1 MRKRYKQIT
10 AVILAAMM
18 AMQNGGA
25 HVLASTDYSNKG
37 SLHEEKNREGGAE
50 KTATDSDAVKNSGK
64 EKDVLTASSADASR
78 EEPVTDPEEKEEK
91 ENAETKKEDGKKEN
105 TKKTQ
110 HTISAWE
117 WYEGDQYLIDGEQR
131 LTVNEGDQVSFD
143 DVVSTLPTTISAN
156 LQGGDEADGSGETV
170 QIDVAGWN
178 CDAYTQD
185 KNGLWPTK
193 GSYVFTAVLPDGYAL
208 REGVE
213 KPEVKVTLEEAG
225 IAALADEDYY
235 SRIIINDGK
244 TTPKT
249 GDGYE
254 ITDKQNG
261 NYELTLNNFSGS
273 YIFIRSGTWTIKLN
287 GKNKITQNNK
297 EKPALL
303 IDGYANVTIEE
314 TNDASLEVSGKK
326 YAVNVTLANDNK
338 TGGKLTL
345 KSGTV
350 TAKTTASG
358 TAVDLNNAASLT
370 VSGTAKLIVNA
381 AEDGISKWNNAVI
394 KDNASVEVTSNT
406 GYGISAI
413 GGFKILNNASLMT
426 TTNSTRPDRAALYLE
441 KCSATFGTTN
451 SVQLTGGNK
460 GAYGLIIWREQKA
473 TINSGNVTVDSI
485 RNSGTLDL
493 NSGMLEITQK
503 YEGKPNDLKKNGG
516 TLTGNGLI
524 AAGLV
529 SLKAEISPFYVSYN
543 GKAQTP
549 TVTIKKEDDSE
560 LNQSSYTLSWKSTAG
575 NSTVDEMINAGFY
588 YPVIT
593 MNGTTTPIRLDKT
606 FQIGQK
612 QLKATLRENNY
623 TKVYDGTTEWKNEKP
638 TLILSDNNGTVDD
651 ISVDKNKVRVS
662 YESAEVGKN
671 KIIKVEN
678 VKLTGTGADNYA
690 IERNFGDQYLRF
702 AAGSITKANLSNVS
716 VSQRESLTYNGTELT
731 PEISITAD
739 GVNGESYSNSGTKTI
754 DGFEIQYKTDAGAEY
769 SSAIPKF
776 TKAGNY
782 TVYYKITSKN
792 YNDVLGDSN
801 RFDVIVG
808 KTSPEFTLEN
818 ATQTYTGAS
827 LKPTLKAKINS
838 KDVAISADEYSLSY
852 KKEDGSGAS
861 LTEVTEAGTYIVTA
875 TFTGEAANNFQNPS
889 VKVGRFT
896 ISPKSLSENDIE
908 VAFANPQLTYN
919 QTTQDPGDVTIKDK
933 SRSDT
938 VLESGKDYQLKTSP
952 TDVKNAGIYTYTF
965 EGLGNY
971 TGEITATVTIA
982 PRSLTGATVT
992 VKDSTEGNYRYNA
1005 AEWEPDAANVT
1016 VTVDGLTVPSNEYQL
1031 TYNNNK
1037 NAGEATVTV
1046 TAKADGNYKDSAT
1059 VKFTIRKADL
1069 TSAEVKQTGT
1079 LTYNGNKQQAK
1090 VSINAA
1096 GVSGETYSDPG
1107 DGSGSAGSIAGF
1119 TILYGADKDHITSPT
1134 VPEFTDAG
1142 THTVYYQITSD
1153 NYESKT
1159 GSFEVTI
1166 AQADLSKVDFA
1177 LTDATQNQIFNG
1189 ASLTPTIAA
1198 KIGSTNVVIPDGSYK
1213 LSYTEIPQEGK
1224 TSGREIPQDGPV
1236 NAGKYKVTVTITSED
1251 GNFKKGTSKGVS
1263 AEFEISPKNISDGS
1277 IKIVFEQPEL
1287 TYNKKEQ
1294 DPGTITISD
1303 ESNGNELENETD
1315 YAITTV
1321 PANKVNVGTYTYD
1334 FTGKGNYT
1342 GTTTADVKIVPCS
1355 LNGATVTVKDSEEGE
1370 YIYHGSEWTPGKQR
1384 PELVT
1389 VTTADG
1395 QIVSPDEYQLTYAD
1409 NIKAGMATVTV
1420 TANRSVSG
1428 YAAGTSS
1435 QNENYAD
1442 SAAGTFTI
1450 QKAPLKLAGAMLASK
1465 TYDGTDSAEVTAAVL
1480 NGQRGPEQDTSPLQL
1495 GTDYVAK
1502 ASYTDVNAGTGK
1514 MARVEV
1520 TLLDTPKA
1528 ANYKFR
1534 SEDDSMF
1541 MLQDQ
1546 VIHKTA
1552 SNALPAIPVSYSFGR
1567 TGKQSVALTGLPDD
1581 IGELLGASAE
1591 ITDDSIGALEDAVSI
1606 EGDKVIFTLS
1616 GNKMENIGKTATITI
1631 RNIQTTNYEDMTQ
1644 ELVITMD
1651 PKKDQAA
1658 VTASME
1664 YQANADGETFT
1675 AVIAPVEGAEY
1686 SFDGENWSENNKKT
1700 DCQSD
1705 MEYTG
1710 YIRMKETE
1718 ELYTGAESEITVKAP
1733 KAEVKAPVISP
1744 EDTRIWQPV
1753 MVSLSTPT
1761 GDAVIYYTL
1770 DGSEPTRE
1778 SARYTEPFAVNRSLT
1793 VKAFAVR
1800 EHFADSAV
1808 TTQEFNWYDTSDDSD
1823 WEPDSKTS
1831 SSGKTSQSTAA
1842 GTRADAK
1849 KGQVN
1854 AVTGIITGEGNGYS
1868 RWEASAPSGTASGI
1882 ASVVWKLRYADGTYA
1897 AGTVKTRQDG
1907 STYVDHCWELVNGR
1921 WYAFDENAALRTG
1934 WIYDEILGHW
1944 FYVDPDQGMK
1954 TGWHRINGKWYYFHT
1969 VSDGTRGRMYSNTR
1983 TPDGYYV
1990 GKDGSWDGKG
2000 KTE

>member
-50 KTATDSDAVKNSGK
+50 KTATDSDAEKNSGK

-78 EEPVTDPEEKEEK
+78 EEPVTDPDEKKENTEK
-91 ENAETKKEDGKKEN
+91 ENAKEENTRKEDVKKA
-105 TKKTQ
+105 Q
-110 HTISAWE
+110 HTISSWE

-156 LQGGDEADGSGETV
+156 LQGGDENDVSGETV

-178 CDAYTQD
+178 CDAYVKD
-185 KNGLWPTK
+185 ENGLWPMK
-193 GSYVFTAVLPDGYAL
+193 GSYVFAAVLPDGYVL
-208 REGVE
+208 GEGVE
-213 KPEVKVTLEEAG
+213 KLEVKVMLEEAG
-225 IAALADEDYY
+225 IATLDNENYY
-235 SRIIINDGK
+235 SQIIINDRD
-244 TTPKT
+244 TTPRT
-249 GDGYE
+249 GTGYE

-297 EKPALL
+297 EKSALL

-350 TAKTTASG
+350 TAKTTDSG
-358 TAVDLNNAASLT
+358 TAVDLNDAASLT

-406 GYGISAI
+406 GYGIFAI

-441 KCSATFGTTN
+441 ECSATFGTTN

-460 GAYGLIIWREQKA
+460 GAYGLIIWQEQKA
-473 TINSGNVTVDSI
+473 TITSGNVTVDSI
-485 RNSGTLDL
+485 RDSGTLDL

-503 YEGKPNDLKKNGG
+503 YEGKPNDLKNNGG
-516 TLTGNGLI
+516 TLTGNGSI
-524 AAGLV
+524 ASGLV
-529 SLKAEISPFYVSYN
+529 SLKAEISPSYVSYN

-549 TVTIKKEDDSE
+549 TVTIKKEDGSTLD
-560 LNQSSYTLSWKSTAG
+560 QSSYKLSWKSKTD
-575 NSTVDEMINAGFY
+575 NSMVDEMINAGFY

-593 MNGTTTPIRLDKT
+593 MNGTTTEIQLNSQ

-612 QLKATLRENNY
+612 QLKARLSKNDY
-623 TKVYDGTTEWKNEKP
+623 TKVYDGTTNWTNEKP
-638 TLILSDNNGTVDD
+638 TLELYDGNDKVDNIHVNMT
-651 ISVDKNKVRVS
+651 KATFS
-662 YESAEVGKN
+662 YESEAVGTN
-671 KIIKVEN
+671 KIVKVEN
-678 VKLTGTGADNYA
+678 VELAGEGAGNYA
-690 IERNFGDQYLRF
+690 IQRNVGDTYLRF
-702 AAGSITKANLSNVS
+702 AAGSITEADLNNVS
-716 VSQRESLTYNGTELT
+716 VSQEGSLTYNGTKQT
-731 PEISITAD
+731 PNIKITAD
-739 GVNGESYSNSGTKTI
+739 GVNGESYPNSGVKSI
-754 DGFEIQYKTDAGAEY
+754 AGFEIKYNTDGGSEY
-769 SSAIPKF
+769 FSSIPKF
-776 TKAGNY
+776 EKAGKY
-782 TVYYKITSKN
+782 TVYYKITSNN
-792 YNDVLGDSN
+792 YKDVQG
-801 RFDVIVG
+801 RFEVIID
-808 KTSPEFTLEN
+808 KATPEVTLEN
-818 ATQTYTGAS
+818 ATQTYTGTS
-827 LKPTLKAKINS
+827 LKPTLKAKIDS
-838 KDVAISADEYSLSY
+838 KDITISENEYSLSY
-852 KKEDGSGAS
+852 TKEGESGNP
-861 LTEVTEAGTYIVTA
+861 LTEVTEAGTYTVTA
-875 TFTGEAANNFQNPS
+875 TFKDEAANNFQNPS
-889 VKVGRFT
+889 VEVGIFT
-896 ISPKSLSENDIE
+896 ISPKSLSGNDIE
-908 VAFANPQLTYN
+908 VAFEHPQLTYN
-919 QTTQDPGDVTIKDK
+919 QTTQEPGAVTIKDT
-933 SRSDT
+933 SRNDT
-938 VLESGKDYQLKTSP
+938 ALENEKDYRLKTMP
-952 TDVKNAGIYTYTF
+952 ENVNNAGTYTYIF

-971 TGEITATVTIA
+971 TGTKTATVTVD
-982 PRSLTGATVT
+982 PCSLTGAAVT
-992 VKDSTEGNYRYNA
+992 VEDSENGDYVYNA
-1005 AEWEPDAANVT
+1005 STWTPAKEKIT
-1016 VTVDGLTVPSNEYQL
+1016 VKTASGLNVPSDEYQL
-1031 TYNNNK
+1031 TYSSNIS
-1037 NAGEATVTV
+1037 AGEATVTV

-1059 VKFTIRKADL
+1059 GKFTIRKADL

-1090 VSINAA
+1090 VSINAT
-1096 GVSGETYSDPG
+1096 GVCGEIYSDPG

-1119 TILYGADKDHITSPT
+1119 TIRYGTDEDNITSST

-1153 NYESKT
+1153 NYELKT
-1159 GSFEVTI
+1159 GRFEVTI
-1166 AQADLSKVDFA
+1166 AQTDLSTADFT
-1177 LTDATQNQIFNG
+1177 LTDATKNQTFNG
-1189 ASLTPTIAA
+1189 HSLKPTIAA
-1198 KIGSTNVVIPDGSYK
+1198 KIGSTNVAIPEGSYK
-1213 LSYTEIPQEGK
+1213 LSYAEIPQDGK

-1236 NAGKYKVTVTITSED
+1236 NAGTYKVTVTITSDD
-1251 GNFKKGTSKGVS
+1251 GNFQKGTSQDVS
-1263 AEFEISPKNISDGS
+1263 TLFEISPKDISDGS

-1303 ESNGNELENETD
+1303 ESNGNELENKTD

-1321 PANKVNVGTYTYD
+1321 PANKVNVGTYTYE

-1552 SNALPAIPVSYSFGR
+1552 SNALPAIPVSYSFGL

-1591 ITDDSIGALEDAVSI
+1591 ITDDSIGALEDDVSV

-1644 ELVITMD
+1644 KLVITMD
-1651 PKKDQAA
+1651 PKKDQVA
-1658 VTASME
+1658 VAASME

-1718 ELYTGAESEITVKAP
+1718 ELYTGAESEITMKAP

>member
-18 AMQNGGA
+18 AMQNGGV

-37 SLHEEKNREGGAE
+37 SLHEEKNREGGAK
-50 KTATDSDAVKNSGK
+50 KTATDSDAEKNAGK

-78 EEPVTDPEEKEEK
+78 EEPVTDPAEKEEK

-131 LTVNEGDQVSFD
+131 LTVNERDQVSFD
-143 DVVSTLPTTISAN
+143 DVVSTLPITISAN

-185 KNGLWPTK
+185 ENGLWPTK

-287 GKNKITQNNK
+287 GKNKITQNK
-297 EKPALL
+297 EKSALL

-358 TAVDLNNAASLT
+358 TAVDLNDAASLT

-406 GYGISAI
+406 GYGIFAI

-441 KCSATFGTTN
+441 ECSATFGTTN

-460 GAYGLIIWREQKA
+460 GAYGLIIWQEQKA
-473 TINSGNVTVDSI
+473 TITSGNVTVDSI

-503 YEGKPNDLKKNGG
+503 YEGKPNDLKNNGG
-516 TLTGNGLI
+516 TLTGNGSI
-524 AAGLV
+524 ASGLV
-529 SLKAEISPFYVSYN
+529 SLKAEISPPYVSYN
-543 GKAQTP
+543 GESQTP

-560 LNQSSYTLSWKSTAG
+560 LNQSSYTLFWKSAAD
-575 NSTVDEMINAGFY
+575 NSKVDKMINAGFY

-651 ISVDKNKVRVS
+651 ISVDKDKVRVS

-852 KKEDGSGAS
+852 KKEDGSRAS

-889 VKVGRFT
+889 VEVGRFT

-938 VLESGKDYQLKTSP
+938 VLESGKDYQLKTEP
-952 TDVKNAGIYTYTF
+952 ENVKNAGIYTYVF
-965 EGLGNY
+965 KGLGNY

-1059 VKFTIRKADL
+1059 GKFTIRKADL
-1069 TSAEVKQTGT
+1069 TSTEVKQTGT

-1090 VSINAA
+1090 VSIDAA
-1096 GVSGETYSDPG
+1096 GVSGEIYSDPG

-1119 TILYGADKDHITSPT
+1119 TIRYGTDEDNITSPT

-1189 ASLTPTIAA
+1189 ASLNPTIAA
-1198 KIGSTNVVIPDGSYK
+1198 KIGSTNVVIPEGSYK

-1236 NAGKYKVTVTITSED
+1236 NVGTYKVTVTITSDD
-1251 GNFKKGTSKGVS
+1251 GNFQKGTSQDVS
-1263 AEFEISPKNISDGS
+1263 TEFEISPKNISDGS
-1277 IKIVFEQPEL
+1277 IKIAFEQPEL

-1321 PANKVNVGTYTYD
+1321 PANKVNVGTYTYE

-1442 SAAGTFTI
+1442 SAAGIFTI

-1528 ANYKFR
+1528 ANYKFC

-1541 MLQDQ
+1541 MLQEQ

-1591 ITDDSIGALEDAVSI
+1591 ITDDSIGALEDDVSV

-1644 ELVITMD
+1644 KLVITMD

-1658 VTASME
+1658 VAAPME

-1675 AVIAPVEGAEY
+1675 AVITPVEGAEY

-1854 AVTGIITGEGNGYS
+1854 AVTGIITGEGNDYS